1 MATWSGRSPG
11 NGAGK
16 ISTLTWGPSAL
27 QPPAQA
33 SQNLTRS
40 ASPREST
47 SARRVFRTASA
58 SRRIACPPRST
69 GSLTTPDSRGHTVTT
84 SRRARVIVKRS
95 ARPAPSVGG
104 LRRGATRRQPG
115 GEPERGANG
124 GRGGGAPARPHALA
138 RNGADQAGP
147 EPVVLEDAPGPAHVD
162 WRSKRQGPHGV
173 ADVFGELRLARAG
186 DHARGAVA
194 ATGPREDAW
203 GEGGDS
209 AHRVGGVDHAQ
220 DRGEI
225 TSRRQRAE
233 PLTAEPEPRTLVA
246 DQGAE
251 AARAGPAA
259 APIVGDHDRAGSRE
273 HEGAR
278 PVADR
283 AEERRLGVRDHLDAH
298 RQAAERV
305 RQGAALAAGPEG
317 PRRDDESGH
326 IATGPALALPDRP
339 EPPREPAEIPGRG
352 RGDGPDAAL
361 ATRGR
366 HTHPRA
372 PNVHAYAEGKRGSW
386 FSIPVNPL
394 HGIR

>member
-1 MATWSGRSPG
+1 M
-11 NGAGK
+11 
-16 ISTLTWGPSAL
+16 
-27 QPPAQA
+27 
-33 SQNLTRS
+33 
-40 ASPREST
+40 
-47 SARRVFRTASA
+47 
-58 SRRIACPPRST
+58 
-69 GSLTTPDSRGHTVTT
+69 
-84 SRRARVIVKRS
+84 RARIPSES
-95 ARPAPSVGG
+95 ARPPLPASG
-104 LRRGATRRQPG
+104 LS
-115 GEPERGANG
+115 
-124 GRGGGAPARPHALA
+124 RP
-138 RNGADQAGP
+138 AGP
-147 EPVVLEDAPGPAHVD
+147 GEDAG
-162 WRSKRQGPHGV
+162 
-173 ADVFGELRLARAG
+173 
-186 DHARGAVA
+186 
-194 ATGPREDAW
+194 

-225 TSRRQRAE
+225 PSRRQRAE

-317 PRRDDESGH
+317 PRRDDESGN
-326 IATGPALALPDRP
+326 IAPAPAPAPPDPPEQRRGPARN
-339 EPPREPAEIPGRG
+339 PGHRRG
-352 RGDGPDAAL
+352 EGPDAAP
-361 ATRGR
+361 ATPGR
-366 HTHPRA
+366 PTP
-372 PNVHAYAEGKRGSW
+372 PPGPQLHAYAEGKRGSW

>member
-1 MATWSGRSPG
+1 MWLL
-11 NGAGK
+11 
-16 ISTLTWGPSAL
+16 IPS
-27 QPPAQA
+27 
-33 SQNLTRS
+33 
-40 ASPREST
+40 E
-47 SARRVFRTASA
+47 
-58 SRRIACPPRST
+58 
-69 GSLTTPDSRGHTVTT
+69 
-84 SRRARVIVKRS
+84 S

-104 LRRGATRRQPG
+104 LRRGSGSRQPG

-138 RNGADQAGP
+138 RGGADQAGP
-147 EPVVLEDAPGPAHVD
+147 EPGVLEDAPGPAHVD

-173 ADVFGELRLARAG
+173 ADVCGELRLARAG

-209 AHRVGGVDHAQ
+209 AHRVGGVDQAQ

-233 PLTAEPEPRTLVA
+233 PLTTEPEPRTLVA

-317 PRRDDESGH
+317 PRRGDEGGNIAPAPALGLPDPPQQRRGPPVSPGSGRGGGPHAGPATRGAPPPRQAAERVRQGAALAAGPEGPRRDDESGN
-326 IATGPALALPDRP
+326 IATAPALALPDRP
-339 EPPREPAEIPGRG
+339 EQRREPSEIPVSGRD
-352 RGDGPDAAL
+352 DGPDAAL

>member
-11 NGAGK
+11 SGAGK
-16 ISTLTWGPSAL
+16 ISTLTLGPSAL

-47 SARRVFRTASA
+47 SARRVFRTAAA
-58 SRRIACPPRST
+58 SRCIACP
-69 GSLTTPDSRGHTVTT
+69 
-84 SRRARVIVKRS
+84 ARD
-95 ARPAPSVGG
+95 
-104 LRRGATRRQPG
+104 
-115 GEPERGANG
+115 
-124 GRGGGAPARPHALA
+124 
-138 RNGADQAGP
+138 GADQAGP

-209 AHRVGGVDHAQ
+209 AHRVGGVDQAQ

-233 PLTAEPEPRTLVA
+233 PLTAEPETRTLVA

-298 RQAAERV
+298 HQAAERV

-317 PRRDDESGH
+317 PRRDDESGN
-326 IATGPALALPDRP
+326 IATAPAPALAHRP
-339 EPPREPAEIPGRG
+339 EAPGEPAVDGRG
-352 RGDGPDAAL
+352 ARW
-361 ATRGR
+361 GR
-366 HTHPRA
+366 VEEP
-372 PNVHAYAEGKRGSW
+372 
-386 FSIPVNPL
+386 
-394 HGIR
+394 

>member
-1 MATWSGRSPG
+1 MATWPGRSPG
-11 NGAGK
+11 SGAGK
-16 ISTLTWGPSAL
+16 ISTPTFRPAAL
-27 QPPAQA
+27 PPPAQA
-33 SQNLTRS
+33 S
-40 ASPREST
+40 
-47 SARRVFRTASA
+47 
-58 SRRIACPPRST
+58 
-69 GSLTTPDSRGHTVTT
+69 
-84 SRRARVIVKRS
+84 
-95 ARPAPSVGG
+95 
-104 LRRGATRRQPG
+104 
-115 GEPERGANG
+115 
-124 GRGGGAPARPHALA
+124 HALA
-138 RNGADQAGP
+138 RDGADQAGP

-194 ATGPREDAW
+194 ATGPREGAW

-209 AHRVGGVDHAQ
+209 AHRVGGVDQAQ
-220 DRGEI
+220 DRGEL
-225 TSRRQRAE
+225 TSRRQRAG

-251 AARAGPAA
+251 AARARPTA

-317 PRRDDESGH
+317 PPGGGGGGDIS
-326 IATGPALALPDRP
+326 PAPPPA
-339 EPPREPAEIPGRG
+339 PPRPPG
-352 RGDGPDAAL
+352 
-361 ATRGR
+361 
-366 HTHPRA
+366 HPRPAAHVPARRRRRGPRAA
-372 PNVHAYAEGKRGSW
+372 PAAASRHHPPPA
-386 FSIPVNPL
+386 P
-394 HGIR
+394 

>member
-1 MATWSGRSPG
+1 MWLL
-11 NGAGK
+11 
-16 ISTLTWGPSAL
+16 IPS
-27 QPPAQA
+27 
-33 SQNLTRS
+33 
-40 ASPREST
+40 E
-47 SARRVFRTASA
+47 
-58 SRRIACPPRST
+58 
-69 GSLTTPDSRGHTVTT
+69 
-84 SRRARVIVKRS
+84 S
-95 ARPAPSVGG
+95 ARPALSVGG
-104 LRRGATRRQPG
+104 LRRGASSRQPG

-138 RNGADQAGP
+138 RDGADQAGP

-173 ADVFGELRLARAG
+173 ADVFGELRLAPAG
-186 DHARGAVA
+186 DPPRGAVA

-209 AHRVGGVDHAQ
+209 AHRVGGVDPAQ

-225 TSRRQRAE
+225 TARRQRAE

-317 PRRDDESGH
+317 PRRDDESGK
-326 IATGPALALPDRP
+326 IAPAPAPAPPDRP
-339 EPPREPAEIPGRG
+339 EQRGEPAEIGRG
-352 RGDGPDAAL
+352 NG
-361 ATRGR
+361 
-366 HTHPRA
+366 
-372 PNVHAYAEGKRGSW
+372 
-386 FSIPVNPL
+386 
-394 HGIR
+394 

>member
-11 NGAGK
+11 SGAGK
-16 ISTLTWGPSAL
+16 ISTLTLGPSAL

-33 SQNLTRS
+33 SQNLTRA

-47 SARRVFRTASA
+47 SARRVFRTAAA

-95 ARPAPSVGG
+95 ARPALSVGG
-104 LRRGATRRQPG
+104 LRRGATRRRSACGFSFHLSPRARRSRWVACRRCSARHRASLAASRSAA
-115 GEPERGANG
+115 PT
-124 GRGGGAPARPHALA
+124 GGAAGARQP
-138 RNGADQAGP
+138 
-147 EPVVLEDAPGPAHVD
+147 
-162 WRSKRQGPHGV
+162 
-173 ADVFGELRLARAG
+173 
-186 DHARGAVA
+186 
-194 ATGPREDAW
+194 
-203 GEGGDS
+203 
-209 AHRVGGVDHAQ
+209 
-220 DRGEI
+220 
-225 TSRRQRAE
+225 
-233 PLTAEPEPRTLVA
+233 
-246 DQGAE
+246 
-251 AARAGPAA
+251 ARAGPAA

-317 PRRDDESGH
+317 PRGDDESGN
-326 IATGPALALPDRP
+326 IATAPAPALPDRP
-339 EPPREPAEIPGRG
+339 EQPREPSEIPVSGRD
-352 RGDGPDAAL
+352 DGPYAAL

-372 PNVHAYAEGKRGSW
+372 PNVHAYAEGKRAS
-386 FSIPVNPL
+386 
-394 HGIR
+394 